1 MQHSIVTAVF
11 IYFEIL
17 LSIMHLSI
25 LFHTVQA
32 LLAPISIWATVDK
45 GIIAGAVVLVFI
57 GLLELFDVL
66 LTPEETVA

>member
-1 MQHSIVTAVF
+1 
-11 IYFEIL
+11 
-17 LSIMHLSI
+17 MHLSI

-32 LLAPISIWATVDK
+32 LLAPVSIWATVDK

-66 LTPEETVA
+66 LTPKETVA